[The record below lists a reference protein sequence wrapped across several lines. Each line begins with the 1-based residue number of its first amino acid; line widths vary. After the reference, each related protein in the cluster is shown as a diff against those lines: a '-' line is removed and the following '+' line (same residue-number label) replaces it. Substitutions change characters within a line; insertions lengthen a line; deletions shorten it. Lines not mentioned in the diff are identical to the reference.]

1 MPRRSDVERVLV
13 IGSGPIIIGQA
24 AEFDYAGTQACR
36 ALKAEGFFVVLVNSN
51 PATIMTD
58 PDMADKVF
66 LEPLQIDVI
75 KKLIIDEKI
84 DGLLASLG
92 GQTGLNFAMELSE
105 CGFLEEHHVILMGT
119 QAKGIK
125 MGEDREDF
133 RDAMLRI
140 NEPCIPS
147 ETAQTIEEC
156 KRIALQIGYPVIVR
170 PAFTLGGTG
179 GGIVADEKA
188 LIEIATTGLAV
199 SRVHQVL
206 IEKSIAG
213 WKEIE
218 YEAVRDAKGNKITI
232 CSMENFDPVGVHT
245 GDSIVVAPAQ
255 TLTDTEYQ
263 TLRTSALKIV
273 EELQIVG
280 GCNVQYALHPTSGK
294 YAVIEV
300 NPRLSRSSALASKAT
315 GYPIAKVASRI
326 ACGYSLD
333 EIPNEVTGCTKACFE
348 PALDYIVTKIPKF
361 PFDKFVK
368 AKRTL
373 GTQMKATGEVMA
385 IANTFEASLMK
396 AIRSLELN
404 IYGLL
409 VPVVHN
415 LSDDALEARLHTV
428 DDMRMFVL
436 AEAIRRGYSI
446 EKLYEITLVD
456 KFFLTKLSNLVS
468 MEESLLAYGK
478 SIVSE
483 DGALTQ
489 DMFADSLLTKAVK
502 MGFTDSYI
510 AKLTNSSADDIRTRR
525 KALGLLHTFKMVDT
539 CAGEYKAVT
548 PYYYSTFDR
557 YNEAVRTDRKK
568 VLVLGSGPIRIG
580 QGIEFDYCSVHSV
593 WALRRLGYEAIIANN
608 NPETVSTDFDTSDR
622 LYFEPLTADDVRAI
636 IENEKPDGCICQ
648 FGGQTAIKLIK
659 AVSDMGVPI
668 FGTSA
673 DMVDAAED
681 RERFDAILEEC
692 EIKRPNG
699 STVFTTEEAVATA
712 NELSYPVLVRP
723 SYVLGGQGMAIV
735 YNDQEMVEYM
745 RIINLVEQ
753 EHPILVDKY
762 LRGVELEVD
771 AVCDGKDILIPGIM
785 EHLERAGVHSGD
797 SISIFPAYI
806 PNHVRDTIVEYTR
819 RLALSLHV
827 IGLVNIQ
834 FILFNDEV
842 YVIEVNPRS
851 SRTVPYI
858 SKVTGIPIVDVATEI
873 MLGGSLSDFNYGTGL
888 YARYP
893 WVYAI
898 KAPVFS
904 FEKLHDVDV
913 SLGPEMKSTGEVLG
927 LSTSYAQ
934 AMYKAILA
942 SGFKFP
948 LKGEGV
954 MMTVRDSDKRDLIPL
969 ADKLMRLGYELYATG
984 GTANYLNNEGIPTNS
999 VRKIEEK
1006 SPNSLDYV
1014 AQGKI
1019 KLLINTESNGAVMV
1033 NNGFRLRRTCIEH
1046 GVPTI
1051 TSLDT
1056 LVAVIECLERK
1067 LQPTDLIAYELSSF
1081 AEIVS
1086 ATRFKEVPQNES
1098 PLENKMLQK

>member
-1 MPRRSDVERVLV
+1 MPRRSDVKRVMV

-36 ALKAEGFFVVLVNSN
+36 ALKSEGFYVVLVNSN

-75 KKLIIDEKI
+75 KKLIIDERI

-92 GQTGLNFAMELSE
+92 GQTGLNFAMELAE
-105 CGFLEEHHVILMGT
+105 CGFLEEQGVVLMGT
-119 QAKGIK
+119 QPQGIK

-133 RDAMLRI
+133 RSAMLRI

-147 ETAQTIEEC
+147 ETANSIEEC
-156 KRIALQIGYPVIVR
+156 LRIADTIGYPVIVR

-179 GGIVADEKA
+179 GGIVKDKDELVEVATMGIA
-188 LIEIATTGLAV
+188 L

-218 YEAVRDAKGNKITI
+218 FEAVRDAKGNKITI

-255 TLTDTEYQ
+255 TLTDIEYQ

-273 EELQIVG
+273 EELRIVG
-280 GCNVQYALHPTSGK
+280 GCNVQFAQHPTK
-294 YAVIEV
+294 PDYAVIEV

-315 GYPIAKVASRI
+315 GYPIAKVASKI

-373 GTQMKATGEVMA
+373 GTQMKATGEVMS

-409 VPVVHN
+409 VPTIHE
-415 LSDDALEARLHTV
+415 LSDEDLEIKIDVV

-436 AEAIRRGYSI
+436 SEALRRGYTVES
-446 EKLYEITLVD
+446 LYARTLVD
-456 KFFLTKLSNLVS
+456 KFFLTKLLNLVKT
-468 MEESLLAYGK
+468 EEAIIACKATGE
-478 SIVSE
+478 IPE
-483 DGALTQ
+483 DL
-489 DMFADSLLTKAVK
+489 FVRAVK
-502 MGFTDSYI
+502 MAFTDSYI
-510 AKLTNSSADDIRTRR
+510 AKLTGISADLIRERR
-525 KALGLLHTFKMVDT
+525 KGMGLVHTFKMVDT

-557 YNEAVRTDRKK
+557 YNEAERTDRKK

-593 WALRRLGYEAIIANN
+593 WALRKLGYEAIIANN

-673 DMVDAAED
+673 EMVDAAED
-681 RERFDAILEEC
+681 REKFDAILEEC
-692 EIKRPNG
+692 EIKRPAG
-699 STVFTTEEAVATA
+699 STVFTTEDALYTA
-712 NELSYPVLVRP
+712 NKLTYPVLVRP

-735 YNDQEMVEYM
+735 NSDQEMIEYM

-771 AVCDGKDILIPGIM
+771 AVCDGKNILIPGIM

-806 PNHVRDTIVEYTR
+806 SNRIRDIIVEYTR
-819 RLALSLHV
+819 KLALALKV

-834 FILFNDEV
+834 FILYNDEV

-858 SKVTGIPIVDVATEI
+858 SKVTGIPIVDVATQI
-873 MLGGSLSDFNYGTGL
+873 MLGSTLSDFPFGTGL
-888 YARYP
+888 FARYP
-893 WVYAI
+893 WVYAV

-904 FEKLHDVDV
+904 FEKLHDVDI

-927 LSTSYAQ
+927 LSTNYAE

-948 LKGEGV
+948 TKGQGV
-954 MMTVRDSDKRDLIPL
+954 LLTVRDSDKRDLIPL
-969 ADKLMRLGYELYATG
+969 AEKLFHLGFELFGTG
-984 GTANYLNNEGIPTNS
+984 GTANYLNRAGIPTSS
-999 VRKIEEK
+999 VRKLEDA
-1006 SPNSLDYV
+1006 SPNSRDYI
-1014 AQGKI
+1014 AEGKI
-1019 KLLINTESNGAVMV
+1019 RLLVNTESNNSVMI
-1033 NNGFRLRRTCIEH
+1033 NNGFRLRRICIEH

-1056 LVAVIECLERK
+1056 LVAVIECLER
-1067 LQPTDLIAYELSSF
+1067 DLRPSDLTAYELSTF
-1081 AEIVS
+1081 AEIV
-1086 ATRFKEVPQNES
+1086 AKTRGNDLPEKETP
-1098 PLENKMLQK
+1098 PENKMLSK

>member
-1 MPRRSDVERVLV
+1 MPRRSDVKRVMV

-36 ALKAEGFFVVLVNSN
+36 ALKAENFFVVLVNSN

-105 CGFLEEHHVILMGT
+105 SGFLEENNVVLMGT

-133 RDAMLRI
+133 RAAMMRI

-156 KRIALQIGYPVIVR
+156 KRIALSIGYPVIVR

-188 LIEIATTGLAV
+188 LMEIAPTGLAV

-206 IEKSIAG
+206 IERSIAG

-218 YEAVRDAKGNKITI
+218 FEAVRDAKGNKITI

-255 TLTDTEYQ
+255 TLTDIEYQ

-280 GCNVQYALHPTSGK
+280 GCNVQFAQHPTNGD

-373 GTQMKATGEVMA
+373 STQMKATGEVMA

-409 VPVVHN
+409 VPVIHD
-415 LSDDALEARLHTV
+415 LTEEALDARLQIV

-436 AEAIRRGYSI
+436 AEAIRREHTI
-446 EKLYEITLVD
+446 EDLYEITLVD
-456 KFFLTKLSNLVS
+456 KFFLCKLKNLVV
-468 MEESLLAYGK
+468 MEETLLATG
-478 SIVSE
+478 SSE
-483 DGALTQ
+483 ELT
-489 DMFADSLLTKAVK
+489 DELLSKATK

-510 AKLTNSSADDIRTRR
+510 AKLVGDSADDIRTRR
-525 KALGLLHTFKMVDT
+525 KNLGLVHTFKMVDT

-557 YNEAVRTDRKK
+557 YNEAERTERKK

-580 QGIEFDYCSVHSV
+580 QGIEFDYCCVHSA
-593 WALRRLGYEAIIANN
+593 WALRKLGYEAIIANN

-636 IENEKPDGCICQ
+636 VENEKPDGCICQ

-659 AVSDMGVPI
+659 AVSDMGIPI

-699 STVFTTEEAVATA
+699 STVFTTEEAIKTA

-735 YNDQEMVEYM
+735 YNDNEMVEYM
-745 RIINLVEQ
+745 RIINLTEQ

-771 AVCDGKDILIPGIM
+771 AVCDGKNILIPGIM

-797 SISIFPAYI
+797 SISIFPAFI
-806 PNHVRDTIVEYTR
+806 PDHVRDTIVEYTR
-819 RLALSLHV
+819 RLALALHV

-858 SKVTGIPIVDVATEI
+858 SKVTGIPIVDVATRI
-873 MLGGSLSDFNYGTGL
+873 MLGSSLSDFEYGTGL

-893 WVYAI
+893 WVYAV

-954 MMTVRDSDKRDLIPL
+954 MLTVRDSDKRDLIPL

-984 GTANYLNNEGIPTNS
+984 GTANYLNKSGIPTSS
-999 VRKIEEK
+999 VRKMEEA

-1014 AQGKI
+1014 ANGTI
-1019 KLLINTESNGAVMV
+1019 KLLVNTESNGAVMV

-1067 LQPTDLIAYELSSF
+1067 ISPNDLIAYELSTF

-1086 ATRFKEVPQNES
+1086 KTRFEELPQNES
-1098 PLENKMLQK
+1098 PLENKMLSK

>member
-1 MPRRSDVERVLV
+1 MPRRTDVSRVMV

-36 ALKAEGFFVVLVNSN
+36 ALKAEGFYVVLVNSN

-75 KKLIIDEKI
+75 KKLIIDEEI

-105 CGFLEEHHVILMGT
+105 SGFLEEQGVQLMGT
-119 QAKGIK
+119 SATGIK

-133 RDAMLRI
+133 RAAMLRI

-147 ETAQTIEEC
+147 ETALTVEEC
-156 KRIALQIGYPVIVR
+156 RRIAEKIGYPVIVR

-179 GGIVADEKA
+179 GGIVNNQAE
-188 LIEIATTGLAV
+188 LEEIAATGLAV

-218 YEAVRDAKGNKITI
+218 FEAIRDAKGNRITI
-232 CSMENFDPVGVHT
+232 CSMENLDPVGVHT

-255 TLTDTEYQ
+255 TLTDPEYQ
-263 TLRTSALKIV
+263 TLRTAALKIV
-273 EELQIVG
+273 EELKIVG
-280 GCNVQYALHPTSGK
+280 GCNVQFAQHPTLRD

-315 GYPIAKVASRI
+315 GYPIAKVASKI

-333 EIPNEVTGCTKACFE
+333 EIPNEVTGTTKACFE
-348 PALDYIVTKIPKF
+348 PAVDYIVTKIPKF

-385 IANTFEASLMK
+385 IANTFEASIMK
-396 AIRSLELN
+396 AIRSMELN

-409 VPVVHN
+409 VPVIAA
-415 LSDDALEARLHTV
+415 LSDEELEERLHMV

-436 AEAIRRGYSI
+436 AEALRRGQSI
-446 EKLYEITLVD
+446 EKLYDITMVD
-456 KFFLTKLSNLVS
+456 KYFLSKLLRIVEVEEAFIAAGKAGVLPDEELFTK
-468 MEESLLAYGK
+468 G
-478 SIVSE
+478 
-483 DGALTQ
+483 
-489 DMFADSLLTKAVK
+489 VK
-502 MGFTDSYI
+502 MAFTDSYI
-510 AKLTNSSADDIRTRR
+510 AKLTGDSADAVRARR
-525 KALGLLHTFKMVDT
+525 KALGLIHTFKMVDT
-539 CAGEYKAVT
+539 CAGEYQALT

-557 YNEAVRTDRKK
+557 DNEATRTDRKK

-593 WALRRLGYEAIIANN
+593 WALRKLGYEAIIANN

-622 LYFEPLTADDVRAI
+622 LYFEPLTPDDVRAI

-659 AVSDMGVPI
+659 AVSDMGTPI

-681 RERFDAILEEC
+681 RERFDAILESC
-692 EIKRPNG
+692 GIKRPKG
-699 STVFTTEEAVATA
+699 STVFTVEEALAIA
-712 NELSYPVLVRP
+712 EKLSYPVLVRP

-771 AVCDGKDILIPGIM
+771 AVCDGEEILIPGIM

-806 PNHVRDTIVEYTR
+806 PDHIRDTIVDYTR
-819 RLALSLHV
+819 KLALALKV

-834 FILFNDEV
+834 FILYNDEV

-873 MLGGSLSDFNYGTGL
+873 MLGGKLKDFSFGTGL

-893 WVYAI
+893 WVYAV

-927 LSTSYAQ
+927 LSTTYAQ

-948 LKGEGV
+948 AKGAGV
-954 MMTVRDSDKRDLIPL
+954 LLTVRDSDKADLIPL
-969 ADKLMRLGYELYATG
+969 ADKLMNLGYELYGTG
-984 GTANYLNNEGIPTNS
+984 GTANYLNKAGIPTNS
-999 VRKIEEK
+999 VRKMEEA
-1006 SPNSLDYV
+1006 SPNTKDCV
-1014 AQGKI
+1014 ANGTI
-1019 KLLINTESNGAVMV
+1019 KLLVNTESNGSVMV
-1033 NNGFRLRRTCIEH
+1033 NNGFRLRRICIEH

-1056 LVAVIECLERK
+1056 LVAVLECLE
-1067 LQPTDLIAYELSSF
+1067 QNISPQDLIAYELSTF
-1081 AEIVS
+1081 ADIVS
-1086 ATRFKEVPQNES
+1086 KTRFENVPQSEVP
-1098 PLENKMLQK
+1098 PENKMLSK